1 MEPTGLNTLTSTY
14 SIEFALFKHM
24 YENLV
29 TLDDDDNTAPG
40 AAESWDYDEDTLTYT
55 FHLRKDGVWTN
66 GDPVTAKDFEFAWSQ
81 ALNPDVAS
89 DYAYF
94 LYFIKNAEKYF
105 NGEVTWDEVGV
116 KVVDDYTLEVTL
128 EQPTPYALFLF
139 SFGTLAPINQ
149 RFYEAVG
156 ADLYSTEAQYFC
168 TNGPF
173 ALTEWSH
180 NDKIVMQ
187 KNDAWHGA
195 ADVEVKAEE
204 AAPAEDTTAEA
215 EAPAQTTEDNG
226 TVSTDGS
233 TSMEKV
239 IGALGESFMAQ
250 NDGVTF
256 TYNPTGSGSGI
267 TAVEEGRCDI
277 GLSSRNLKDE
287 EVAKGLTQTVLA
299 YDGIAIIVN
308 PENPVADLD
317 IDTIARIYKGE
328 IKNWSEV
335 GGNDAEIVL
344 IGREAGSGT
353 RDGFESITETED
365 ACAYRQELTS
375 TGDVITTVAQNPD
388 AIGYASLASVK
399 DSVKALSVGGVVPTE
414 DTVKDGSYV
423 IQRPFVLVTKD
434 GVALSATARKFFDYI
449 TSADAAGIISE
460 AGAVAA
466 N

>member
-1 MEPTGLNTLTSTY
+1 MRKKLSV
-14 SIEFALFKHM
+14 FVMAL
-24 YENLV
+24 
-29 TLDDDDNTAPG
+29 AG
-40 AAESWDYDEDTLTYT
+40 AALLAGCGSNTTTTTDTATET
-55 FHLRKDGVWTN
+55 
-66 GDPVTAKDFEFAWSQ
+66 TA
-81 ALNPDVAS
+81 
-89 DYAYF
+89 
-94 LYFIKNAEKYF
+94 
-105 NGEVTWDEVGV
+105 
-116 KVVDDYTLEVTL
+116 
-128 EQPTPYALFLF
+128 
-139 SFGTLAPINQ
+139 
-149 RFYEAVG
+149 EAT
-156 ADLYSTEAQYFC
+156 TE
-168 TNGPF
+168 T
-173 ALTEWSH
+173 TT
-180 NDKIVMQ
+180 
-187 KNDAWHGA
+187 
-195 ADVEVKAEE
+195 E

-215 EAPAQTTEDNG
+215 ETPAQTTEDNG

-399 DSVKALSVGGVVPTE
+399 DSVKALSVGGVAPAE